1 MESAGTLQDCDV
13 AVRSRSAPPNRTSC
27 GFVWLIWFLRSIW
40 FKQINK
46 TSQTNQLTETN
57 QTHRTDQTNE
67 TGWRRFSASL
77 LGLSARPG
85 GRPSGPRLGGSPLF
99 GKVSDGRQGSAR
111 SSNDPMSC
119 PKPICAGN
127 PVQAALANWRAL
139 SSFSS
144 IVMPGEST

>member
-1 MESAGTLQDCDV
+1 MFGFGPDSQSNSIATGHRQNRQSARFYSSCVVACCSQSSSGVESAGTLQDCDV

-40 FKQINK
+40 FNQINK

-77 LGLSARPG
+77 RGLSARPG

-99 GKVSDGRQGSAR
+99 GKVSDGR
-111 SSNDPMSC
+111 
-119 PKPICAGN
+119 
-127 PVQAALANWRAL
+127 
-139 SSFSS
+139 
-144 IVMPGEST
+144 